1 MRIPSGWRRCGAA
14 LSKFLIKTHH
24 CFLESLAEIINKLRI
39 SVFRRHFSSTAKAT
53 LKINGSRLLA
63 VSCRTS
69 GKACCPDRDP
79 VEGER
84 PQTFSPGATVAQI
97 QPQHSPLKQRAKLK
111 DAAARQR
118 SVHQPY
124 RSQGGSW
131 SF

>member
-1 MRIPSGWRRCGAA
+1 MSIPSAWRRCGAA

-39 SVFRRHFSSTAKAT
+39 SVFSTALFIHREGYGQEA
-53 LKINGSRLLA
+53 RLL
-63 VSCRTS
+63 VLSCRTS

-97 QPQHSPLKQRAKLK
+97 QPQHSPLKPWARLK
-111 DAAARQR
+111 DAAARQP
-118 SVHQPY
+118 SAHQPY
-124 RSQGGSW
+124 RSQGRSW